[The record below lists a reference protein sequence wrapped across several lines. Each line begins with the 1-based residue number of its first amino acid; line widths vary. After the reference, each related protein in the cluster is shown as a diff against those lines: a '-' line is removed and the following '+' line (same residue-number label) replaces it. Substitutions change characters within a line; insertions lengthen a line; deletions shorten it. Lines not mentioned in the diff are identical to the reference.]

1 MSNSDR
7 KESPASQTIDAI
19 LSLISAE
26 QYTEAATLIHA
37 LTESF
42 PSYAFGWT
50 MLGAVCARMG
60 QDENALTHM
69 QRAASLS
76 PDNPDVHSNLGNQLQ
91 RLGRLEEAE
100 ACLLRALQIKPDH
113 AEAHNILGIVCQ
125 RAGRLAQAETRFLR
139 ALQINPDYVEAYNN
153 LGVTLKDLNRLDE
166 AEASCR
172 RALHDR
178 PDFVE
183 AHGNLG
189 AILMRSGRL
198 NEAEFS
204 FRRALQLKPDHA
216 GVHGM
221 LGKLLRDLG
230 RLDEAV
236 ASYRRAQEIDPDH
249 TEALY
254 DLCNALLELGRLDDA
269 VASYRR
275 VLASRPDHAE
285 AHNNLGIALKKLG
298 RLDEAEASCRRAL
311 AIKPDYAEAHSNLG
325 GILKDAGRLNEAM
338 ASDRRAIELDP
349 GNAAIHSNFL
359 YTLSFHPDFDERAI
373 LAEMKLFAAAHL
385 GAIPAPKTPA
395 ARQPMPGRRMR
406 IGYVSPDFRNHCQSF
421 FTLPLLSHHDRT
433 NYEIHCYAHLPRP
446 DLISA
451 RLAEHADVWRP
462 THLKSDEQLAAQI
475 SADGID
481 ILVDLTMHM
490 ACGRPL
496 LFARKPAPVQ
506 LAWLAYPGTTGNP
519 AMDYRITDP
528 WLDPPELGDDRYT
541 ETSLRLP
548 DTFWC
553 YDPLISGLQPNPLP
567 ASSAGHLTFGC
578 LNNFCKI
585 SDDTLRRWGQV
596 MARLPSSRL
605 ILLAASGRHRQR
617 VLDRLAQY
625 DIAAE
630 RIEFVGFQP
639 RWQYLQTYQRI
650 DICLDTLPY
659 NGHTTSLDAY
669 WMGVPVV
676 SRVGA
681 SVVGRAGWSQ
691 LNNLGLAELAAFDDP
706 SFIDIAVGLATDW
719 SRLKHLRRTLRSRLE
734 ASPLMDGGRFA
745 AAFEALYRRIGS

>member
-7 KESPASQTIDAI
+7 EESPAPPAIDAI
-19 LSLISAE
+19 LALISAE
-26 QYTEAATLIHA
+26 QYAEAAKLIHA
-37 LTESF
+37 LTERF

-60 QDENALTHM
+60 QGESALAHM
-69 QRAASLS
+69 QKAASLS

-91 RLGRLEEAE
+91 RLGRPEEAE

-113 AEAHNILGIVCQ
+113 AEAHNILGIVYLSM
-125 RAGRLAQAETRFLR
+125 GRHSQAETRFLR
-139 ALQINPDYVEAYNN
+139 ALQISPDYVEAYNN

-166 AEASCR
+166 AEACCR
-172 RALHDR
+172 RALRDR

-189 AILMRSGRL
+189 AILMRAGRL
-198 NEAEFS
+198 SEAESS

-216 GVHGM
+216 GVHAV
-221 LGKLLRDLG
+221 LGKLLRELG

-236 ASYRRAQEIDPDH
+236 ASYRRAQEIDPDR
-249 TEALY
+249 TEARY
-254 DLCNALLELGRLDDA
+254 DLCSTLLELGRLDDA
-269 VASYRR
+269 VANYRR
-275 VLASRPDHAE
+275 ILASRPDYAE

-298 RLDEAEASCRRAL
+298 RLDEAEASCRQAIS
-311 AIKPDYAEAHSNLG
+311 IKPDYADAHSNLG
-325 GILKDAGRLNEAM
+325 GILKDAGRLDEAM
-338 ASDRRAIELDP
+338 ACDRRAIELDP

-373 LAEMKLFAAAHL
+373 LAEMELFAAAHL
-385 GAIPAPKTPA
+385 RAIPPLKPA
-395 ARQPMPGRRMR
+395 AAHRHKSGRRMR

-433 NYEIHCYAHLPRP
+433 KYEIHCYAHLPRP

-451 RLAEHADVWRP
+451 RLAEHADVWHA

-475 SADGID
+475 SGDGID
-481 ILVDLTMHM
+481 ILVDLAMHM
-490 ACGRPL
+490 ANGRPL

-528 WLDPPELGDDRYT
+528 WLDPPEFGDDRYT
-541 ETSLRLP
+541 EASLRLP
-548 DTFWC
+548 DSFWC

-567 ASSAGHLTFGC
+567 AASAGHLTFGC

-585 SDDTLRRWGQV
+585 TDATLGRWGPV

-605 ILLAASGRHRQR
+605 ILLSASGRHRQR
-617 VLDRLAQY
+617 VLDRLAQF

-639 RWQYLQTYQRI
+639 RWQYLQTYRRI

-691 LNNLGLAELAAFDDP
+691 LNNLGLAELAAFDDA
-706 SFIDIAVGLATDW
+706 SFIDIAVGLASDW
-719 SRLKHLRRTLRSRLE
+719 SRLQHLRMTLRSRLE
-734 ASPLMDGGRFA
+734 ASPLMDGKRFA
-745 AAFEALYRRIGS
+745 AAFESLYRQIG

>member
-26 QYTEAATLIHA
+26 QYTQAATLIHA

-139 ALQINPDYVEAYNN
+139 ALQISPDYVEAYNN

-198 NEAEFS
+198 NEAESS

-451 RLAEHADVWRP
+451 RLAEHADVWRS

-475 SADGID
+475 SAEGID

-490 ACGRPL
+490 ANGRPL

-605 ILLAASGRHRQR
+605 ILQAASGRHRQR
-617 VLDRLAQY
+617 VLDLLAQY

-676 SRVGA
+676 SKVGA

-734 ASPLMDGGRFA
+734 ASPLMDGRRFA
-745 AAFEALYRRIGS
+745 AAFETLYRRIG

>member
-490 ACGRPL
+490 ANGRPL

-605 ILLAASGRHRQR
+605 ILQAASGRHRQR
-617 VLDRLAQY
+617 VLDLLAQY

-676 SRVGA
+676 SKVGA

>member
-26 QYTEAATLIHA
+26 QYTQAATLIHA

-433 NYEIHCYAHLPRP
+433 DYEIHCYAHLPRP

-451 RLAEHADVWRP
+451 RLAEHTDVWRS
-462 THLKSDEQLAAQI
+462 THLKSDEQLAAEI

-490 ACGRPL
+490 ANGRPL

-605 ILLAASGRHRQR
+605 ILQAASGRHRQR
-617 VLDRLAQY
+617 VLDLLAQY

-676 SRVGA
+676 SKVGA

-734 ASPLMDGGRFA
+734 ASPLMDGRRFA
-745 AAFEALYRRIGS
+745 AAFEAHYRRIG